1 MAFTGDTI
9 NIEFTVKDDTG
20 NTAVYYKMVK
30 ELEEIDIRDQLMLIR
45 DAGKTLLANN
55 VVSISWSKT
64 LYGQDYEGIF
74 TSEEIE

>member
-30 ELEEIDIRDQLMLIR
+30 ELEEIDISDQLMLIR
-45 DAGKTLLANN
+45 DAGKTFLANN

-64 LYGQDYEGIF
+64 LYGQDYEGNF